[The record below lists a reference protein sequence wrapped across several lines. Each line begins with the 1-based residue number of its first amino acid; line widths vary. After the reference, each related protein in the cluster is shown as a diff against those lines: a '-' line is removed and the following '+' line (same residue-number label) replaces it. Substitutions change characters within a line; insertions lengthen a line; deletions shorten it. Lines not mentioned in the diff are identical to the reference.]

1 MLIIKVKNKGGIER
15 ALKEYKNKVYKTK
28 MLEQIRNRQEH
39 TKKSIKRREERL
51 NAIYVQK
58 KKGSED

>member
-15 ALKEYKNKVYKTK
+15 ALKEYKNKVFKTK
-28 MLEQIRNRQEH
+28 LLNNLRDRQEF
-39 TKKSIKRREERL
+39 TKKSEKRREEKL
-51 NAIYVQK
+51 TAIYIQK